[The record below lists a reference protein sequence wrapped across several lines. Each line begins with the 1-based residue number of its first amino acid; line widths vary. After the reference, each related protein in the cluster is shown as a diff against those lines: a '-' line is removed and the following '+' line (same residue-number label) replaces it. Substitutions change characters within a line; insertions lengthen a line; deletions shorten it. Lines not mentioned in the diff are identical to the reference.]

1 MYHGIRE
8 PFQERIHAVTELSS
22 HMTQD
27 FDLLDAI
34 ISGKTAASI
43 PDLVHDLAKPS
54 NALQSEMQSS
64 PTAMEA
70 PLNLSRRGVSLVLL
84 PHKQG
89 CLTLWD
95 SHN

>member
-43 PDLVHDLAKPS
+43 PDLKRDLAKPS
-54 NALQSEMQSS
+54 NALQSEMQSP
-64 PTAMEA
+64 PTSMKE
-70 PLNLSRRGVSLVLL
+70 PLNMSGRGVFLVHL

-89 CLTLWD
+89 CLILQD
-95 SHN
+95 